1 MKIHPTVKE
10 TAAILAG
17 AGKQAYLVG
26 GAVRDLLR
34 GRKAKDWDLATDA
47 LPEEVVTL
55 FHRKKGLGSFVVPTG
70 IKHGTVTVHFKG
82 LAMEVTTFR
91 SEFGFSD
98 RRRPDRVEFGNSI
111 EVDLSRRDFTMNA
124 AAYRLPSGPLV
135 DPFDGKKDIKKHLIR
150 SVGKP
155 EERFSEDGLRPLRA
169 LRFASQLGFT
179 LDSELLAAIS
189 GAIPYTAEV
198 APERVRDEIDKILAT
213 DSPSTAL
220 LLMEKT
226 GLLELLIPELAAC
239 RGVRQDRNGFG
250 FHRFDVLDHS
260 LLACDFAARDFSN
273 NQGDKPSDSQTRLVI
288 CLAALYHD
296 IGKPVTAQMSEDG
309 GWTFYRHEKES
320 ANLARAILL
329 RFRYPNAIVDRVC
342 HLVEE
347 HMFSYTG
354 NWTDAAVRR
363 FVIRAGEENLSDL
376 FALRRADIY
385 GMAGREPKL
394 DTLLPLHN
402 RVEEVLARSRALSL
416 KDLAISGN
424 DLISL
429 GIPPG
434 KTIGII
440 LNELLEAVLEDPD
453 LNTREKLME
462 IARRKK
468 LIIQPSGSEPK
479 V

>member
-1 MKIHPTVKE
+1 VKIHPTVKE
-10 TAAILAG
+10 TAAILTQ

-47 LPEEVVTL
+47 LPEEVIAL

-82 LAMEVTTFR
+82 LAMEITTFR
-91 SEFGFSD
+91 SEFGYSD
-98 RRRPDRVEFGNSI
+98 RRRPDRVEFGGSI

-135 DPFDGKKDIKKHLIR
+135 DPFGGKKDIKKRLIR
-150 SVGKP
+150 SVGMPK
-155 EERFSEDGLRPLRA
+155 ERFSEDGLRPLRA

-179 LDSELLAAIS
+179 LDEELLAAIS
-189 GAIPYTAEV
+189 GAIPFTAEV
-198 APERVRDEIDKILAT
+198 APERVRDEIDKILT
-213 DSPSTAL
+213 TFRPSTAL

-226 GLLELLIPELAAC
+226 GLLKLLIPELAAC
-239 RGVRQDRNGFG
+239 RGVRQNRNGFG

-260 LLACDFAARDFSN
+260 FLACDFAARDLLN
-273 NQGDKPSDSQTRLVI
+273 NEGEKAPDVKAADSLPRSVI

-320 ANLARAILL
+320 ARLAKTILL
-329 RFRYPNAIVDRVC
+329 RFRYPNAVIDKVC

-347 HMFSYTG
+347 HMFSYTES
-354 NWTDAAVRR
+354 WTDAAVRR
-363 FVIRAGEENLSDL
+363 FIIRVGEENLSGL

-385 GMAGREPKL
+385 GMAGRDPRW

-402 RVEEVLARSRALSL
+402 RIEEVLARGRALSL
-416 KDLAISGN
+416 KDLAVSGS

-440 LNELLEAVLEDPD
+440 LKELLEAVLEDPD
-453 LNTREKLME
+453 LNTREKLLE
-462 IARRKK
+462 IAGRKALLFK
-468 LIIQPSGSEPK
+468 GF
-479 V
+479 